1 MGPDPGLKSR
11 ARRYEL
17 DWLRVLAILAVFLYH
32 CSRFWDLYPW
42 HVKDVVTSPA
52 LHAVGSFLVQWGMP
66 LFFVIS
72 GAAVFYAL
80 GTRPAWRFVR
90 DRILRLAVPLVFGI
104 FILSPPQIYL
114 ERLTHGQFSGTF
126 FQWLPRFFDGIYEAG
141 GNFPLFGVH
150 LWFLVFLLVFTLLTL
165 PLTVPGRTKRGS
177 PLARLGR
184 LVRRPW
190 TILLLWIPLAL
201 VDTFLDPDVAIR
213 VAGGWNIFSY
223 LLFFMLGYM
232 VYSDEEAREVPGR
245 FFLPLLVAGVCLTAL
260 GYVLDYGLGV
270 RPEFGTPA
278 WAGIQVLRGARAWC
292 WILAILG
299 MGSRYLNRTNRFLSY
314 ANSGVLP
321 FYILHQPV
329 ILVIGYY
336 VLQWNAPILLKY
348 LAIST
353 SAFVLVMLLYEL
365 LIRRIPPV
373 RYVFGVGRKVKPS
386 VPTRQVE
393 PQ

>member
-1 MGPDPGLKSR
+1 MEPSSRLRSR

-42 HVKDVVTSPA
+42 HVKDVVASPA

-72 GAAVFYAL
+72 GAAVYYAL
-80 GTRPAWRFVR
+80 GTRSAWRFVR
-90 DRILRLAVPLVFGI
+90 DRVLRLAVPLVFGI

-126 FQWLPRFFDGIYEAG
+126 FQWLPRFFDGVYEAG

-184 LVRRPW
+184 LARRPW

-201 VDTFLDPDVAIR
+201 VDTFFDPDVAVR
-213 VAGGWNIFSY
+213 VAGGWSIFSY

-232 VYSDEEAREVPGR
+232 VYSDEEARDVPR
-245 FFLPLLVAGVCLTAL
+245 RLFLPLLVAGACLTAL
-260 GYVLDYGLGV
+260 GYVLEYGLGV
-270 RPEFGTPA
+270 EAEYGTLT
-278 WAGIQVLRGARAWC
+278 WVWVQVLRGARAWY

-299 MGSRYLNRTNRFLSY
+299 GGSRYLNRTNRFLSY
-314 ANSGVLP
+314 ANAGVLP

-336 VLQWNAPILLKY
+336 VVQWDAPILLKY

-353 SAFVLVMLLYEL
+353 SAFVLVMLIYEL

-373 RYVFGVGRKVKPS
+373 GYVFGVGRKGRPLG
-386 VPTRQVE
+386 PIRQE
-393 PQ
+393 EL